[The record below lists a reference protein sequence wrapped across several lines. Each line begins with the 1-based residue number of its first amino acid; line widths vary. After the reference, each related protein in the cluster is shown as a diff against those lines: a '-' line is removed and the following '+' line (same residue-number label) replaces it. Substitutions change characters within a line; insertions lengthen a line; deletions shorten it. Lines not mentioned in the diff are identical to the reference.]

1 MKYRKLVVG
10 IEISEDNHSLVCN
23 EISLKM
29 NHILHEN
36 KIRSV
41 TYETFELKEK

>member
-1 MKYRKLVVG
+1 MG

-23 EISLKM
+23 EIALKM
-29 NHILHEN
+29 NHLLHEN

-41 TYETFELKEK
+41 TYETFELTEE